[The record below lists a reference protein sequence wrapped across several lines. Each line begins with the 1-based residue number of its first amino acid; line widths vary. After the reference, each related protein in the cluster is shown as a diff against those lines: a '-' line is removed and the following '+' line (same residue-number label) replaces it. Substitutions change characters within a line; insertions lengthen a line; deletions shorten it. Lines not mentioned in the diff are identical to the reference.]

1 MPITRCLLL
10 LTALSLL
17 TSIAYG
23 QTPTP
28 PQADNNPQYGWLEG
42 TITTDQGHPVVERN
56 YSSGKQIKLVRHG
69 GGAYAAASDPSMG
82 GLYSIHGLKPG
93 IYDVGITTG
102 FWGNTGS
109 SPYRPQRILGLLI
122 KPGQRTLLN
131 IVMPG
136 GDTLQE
142 AGEAATVS
150 AQVTNVAAELAQQQK
165 QIDDLKAQVAALLKV
180 TGTAA
185 SASAPTATAKSRN

>member
-1 MPITRCLLL
+1 MPITRCLLPL
-10 LTALSLL
+10 AALSLL
-17 TSIAYG
+17 TSIAYS

-28 PQADNNPQYGWLEG
+28 PTADNNPQYGWLEG
-42 TITTDQGHPVVERN
+42 TITTDQGHPVEERN
-56 YSSGKQIKLVRHG
+56 LGGGKQIKLIRHG
-69 GGAYAAASDPSMG
+69 GGAYSAVSDLSMG
-82 GLYSIHGLKPG
+82 GLYTIHGLKPG
-93 IYDVGITTG
+93 IYDVSVTAG

-109 SPYRPQRILGLLI
+109 RPYRPQRILGLLI

-131 IVMPG
+131 IVMPE

-142 AGEAATVS
+142 AGEAAIVS

-165 QIDDLKAQVAALLKV
+165 QIDDLKQQVTALLKA

-185 SASAPTATAKSRN
+185 SVSAPTATAKPQN